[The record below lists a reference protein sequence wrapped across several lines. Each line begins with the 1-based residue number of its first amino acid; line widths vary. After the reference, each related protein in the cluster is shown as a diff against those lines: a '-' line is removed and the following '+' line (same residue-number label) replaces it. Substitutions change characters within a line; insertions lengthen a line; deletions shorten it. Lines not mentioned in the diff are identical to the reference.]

1 LLLVICLHKSIVVNW
16 QSELQ
21 LEWKGQLDD
30 LVTEIACAPNGQSWA
45 ATSAAGEVVWNPRQQ
60 DLVKLQAADGQSID
74 RIAFSADSRWLAAGG
89 QAGELLIWN
98 CEDSHQAPQLINQTK
113 IGKWIEHLA
122 WHPIGS
128 LLAVS
133 YGSQVEIW
141 DLPAARSISTYTFDK
156 SSIFDLAWHPDGAYL
171 AMAGY
176 KGIQVWAYRD
186 SKVPIQRIEI
196 DTASLEIAWSKHGD
210 YLAAGNLDRT
220 LTIVD
225 WHNPTER
232 WTLSGCPGKI
242 RQIVW
247 MGSSTTPC
255 LAVASGIAVVLW
267 QLTADL
273 IAWTGQC
280 LEGHQDTVTAL
291 AAHPQ
296 CPIVTSA
303 GADGYTCLWSVD
315 GEIHQIITADTS
327 QFTALGWQSNSE
339 YLLTGSQLGSIELW
353 AMPA

>member
-1 LLLVICLHKSIVVNW
+1 MANG

-21 LEWKGQLDD
+21 LEWRGQLDD
-30 LVTEIACAPNGQSWA
+30 LVTAMACAPNGLSWA
-45 ATSAAGEVVWNPRQQ
+45 ASSAEGEVVWNPKQR
-60 DLVKLQAADGQSID
+60 DLVKLTAADGQSID
-74 RIAFSADSRWLAAGG
+74 QIAFSADSRWLAAGG
-89 QAGELLIWN
+89 QSGQLLIWD
-98 CEDSHQAPQLINQTK
+98 CADTCDPPQLIHQINVN
-113 IGKWIEHLA
+113 KWIEHLA
-122 WHPIGS
+122 WHPIES
-128 LLAVS
+128 QLAVS

-141 DLPAARSISTYTFDK
+141 DLPTATAISTYKFDK
-156 SSIFDLAWHPDGAYL
+156 SSIFDLAWHPNGTHL

-176 KGIQVWAYRD
+176 KGIQLWAYRD
-186 SKVPIQRIEI
+186 SKAPIQRIEL
-196 DTASLEIAWSKHGD
+196 DTASLEIAWSQNGY

-220 LTIVD
+220 LTIID

-232 WTLSGCPGKI
+232 WTLTGCPGKI

-247 MGSSTTPC
+247 MESGTTPC
-255 LAVASGIAVVLW
+255 VAVASGIAVVLW
-267 QLTADL
+267 QLTADT

-296 CPIVTSA
+296 CPIVASS

-315 GEIHQIITADTS
+315 GEIHQIITAGTS
-327 QFTALGWQSNSE
+327 QFTVLGWQSNSE
-339 YLLTGSQLGSIELW
+339 YLLISSQIGSIELW